1 MSLDSS
7 DLKTIG
13 VILLTATLYQI
24 IGLAFSLITKAT
36 TPNPKY
42 WFGGLLM
49 AGIFTNSGDLPLAYI
64 ATLSSGTLF
73 TVEDSNKGIAYSVLF
88 LTIFIFSM
96 FNLGGFRLIEND
108 FKRKVSDIENGSYDP
123 EIAPEPGLYAL
134 ISDIKRW
141 YNRKQKKAA
150 ENTSAELDSRLQS
163 SQSTK
168 RRSLDNSSTKT
179 PKSSP
184 DDLTVMTYYSGSS
197 NERPLSRL
205 KPLSSVVQLTVP
217 GLGTLDEQ
225 SDSDRESISFPQQ
238 SETITD
244 VINAYAHPTKL
255 RRTISSASHPQN
267 QDEEEFTVDLTRVS
281 SLASRVQSLAA
292 SRRQYKKQF
301 HEFIQKYHLTL
312 PWEFVKNFARPPS
325 AALIIAIVITMI
337 PPLRALFFNAH
348 KSGVHIPDAPDGGP
362 ILGFIMDFTSF
373 VGNAAVPL
381 GLSMLGATMA
391 RLSIGKLPKGFWKS
405 IVIMGLF
412 KLVLLPI
419 IAVAWTQKLKS
430 IGWIAKD
437 NYMVMLVM
445 IVSSGVPSST
455 SQVYLTAIYT
465 PPNADR
471 KEMDCL
477 AAYLIFQYALLIFSM
492 TILLTYTLKN
502 VLEL

>member
-1 MSLDSS
+1 
-7 DLKTIG
+7 
-13 VILLTATLYQI
+13 
-24 IGLAFSLITKAT
+24 
-36 TPNPKY
+36 
-42 WFGGLLM
+42 M

-88 LTIFIFSM
+88 LTIFIFTM

-123 EIAPEPGLYAL
+123 EITPEPGLYAL

-141 YNRKQKKAA
+141 YNKKPKDAT
-150 ENTSAELDSRLQS
+150 ENNLTELDSRVQS
-163 SQSTK
+163 PRSTK
-168 RRSLDNSSTKT
+168 RRSLEDSSPEST
-179 PKSSP
+179 KSSP
-184 DDLTVMTYYSGSS
+184 GDLTVTAYSGSS
-197 NERPLSRL
+197 NETPLPRL

-225 SDSDRESISFPQQ
+225 SDSDRESISFTQQ
-238 SETITD
+238 PETITD
-244 VINAYAHPTKL
+244 VINAYAQPTKL
-255 RRTISSASHPQN
+255 RRTVSSSSHPQG
-267 QDEEEFTVDLTRVS
+267 QDEVVIAVELSRVS
-281 SLASRVQSLAA
+281 SVASRVQSLAT
-292 SRRQYKKQF
+292 SRRHYKRKF
-301 HEFIQKYHLTL
+301 HELIHKYHLTL

-337 PPLRALFFNAH
+337 PQLRALFFNAH

-362 ILGFIMDFTSF
+362 ILGFVMDFTSF

-405 IVIMGLF
+405 IVMMGLF

-419 IAVAWTQKLKS
+419 IAVAWTEKLKS

-437 NYMVMLVM
+437 NYMAMLVM
-445 IVSSGVPSST
+445 IVSSGVPTST

-502 VLEL
+502 VIEL